1 MPAIATIRKRA
12 RTRLRQLPTV
22 AMDGLKFRVVVCAD
36 IMVLHGAT
44 PGMENCVSVGNVAG
58 LGRGGNSVNVLGGW
72 GGQTDSR
79 RRAWRVA
86 GLARALAEYLR
97 YCHRRST
104 PAGMTAE
111 IPRGPG

>member
-72 GGQTDSR
+72 GGAGKQIAGGER
-79 RRAWRVA
+79 GGLQAWHVLWRNICGIAKVV
-86 GLARALAEYLR
+86 
-97 YCHRRST
+97 
-104 PAGMTAE
+104 P
-111 IPRGPG
+111 PRPR